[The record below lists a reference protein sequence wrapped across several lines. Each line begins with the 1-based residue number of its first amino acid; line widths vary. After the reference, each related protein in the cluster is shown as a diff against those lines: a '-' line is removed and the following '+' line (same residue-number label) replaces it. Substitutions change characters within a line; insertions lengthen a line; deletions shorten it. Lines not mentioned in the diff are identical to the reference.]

1 VFQRYEVNPDT
12 GKMTIRAGDDL
23 GPDYVLETVR
33 AERLQVLT
41 QTRIS
46 RLLEIRDGTKVISNP
61 EPDREVPKDKAEI
74 DKARQAY
81 LERFLRRL
89 P

>member
-1 VFQRYEVNPDT
+1 V
-12 GKMTIRAGDDL
+12 I
-23 GPDYVLETVR
+23 
-33 AERLQVLT
+33 
-41 QTRIS
+41 
-46 RLLEIRDGTKVISNP
+46 TKP

-81 LERFLRRL
+81 LENFLRRL